1 MNPNLLSPDFQKKI
15 QTLCTVPEV
24 KPQFKKELRTLI
36 QTKAIR
42 NLKKRKAVPKPKL
55 AWLIFIT
62 VIIIAIATSFIIGP
76 QKVWAAFQELVGFI
90 PGIGFVEKTN
100 PIRSL
105 SHPLQQTQEGVT
117 VTIMDT
123 IVTGSSTIIN
133 ISIQGILSDEV
144 VEAGTPQ
151 QSSYLMLNLPDL
163 TRILLKGYN
172 ISFTEK
178 EPTIQ
183 LVFEALPPDI
193 NHINLSFDSIPGIP
207 GNLSPIDWYFPIDL
221 STNKPVDHSIPARS
235 LNLTSEPDLGL
246 VFKVNSIAY
255 LHDSTAIEI
264 QMVSKEPDVN
274 ISQNWWNSVAIYDQN
289 ERYYPFKGIPIYNL
303 DGENIIT
310 VFTEKLDPS
319 KVYTIRVP
327 NGFQMIH
334 QIPQDNKYIFE
345 LDLNDAIGQM
355 WELNRQFNIDNH
367 SITLT
372 SARLIGVESGRFFLK
387 FQCEGKSEITNIMVI
402 PLNEEPAVT
411 QIYPDGIEFKEFP
424 THSMQFRI
432 SSYQTFIRGNW
443 KVTVP
448 AIP

>member
-1 MNPNLLSPDFQKKI
+1 MNPNLLNPDFQKKI
-15 QTLCTVPEV
+15 QTLCTFPEAN
-24 KPQFKKELRTLI
+24 PQFKKELRTLI

-42 NLKKRKAVPKPKL
+42 NLEKRKALPKPRL
-55 AWLIFIT
+55 AWLIIIT
-62 VIIIAIATSFIIGP
+62 VILISIATTFILGP
-76 QKVWAAFQELVGFI
+76 QKVWAAVQGLVEFI
-90 PGIGFVEKTN
+90 PGIGFVEETN
-100 PIRSL
+100 PVRSL

-123 IVTGSSTIIN
+123 IVTESSTIIN
-133 ISIQGILSDEV
+133 ISVQGILCEEI
-144 VEAGTPQ
+144 VESGTPQ
-151 QSSYLMLNLPDL
+151 QPTHLKLNLPDL

-183 LVFEALPPDI
+183 LVFEAIPPEI
-193 NHINLSFDSIPGIP
+193 NQINLSFDSIPGIP
-207 GNLSPIDWYFPIDL
+207 GHLSPNGWYFPIDL
-221 STNKPVDHSIPARS
+221 STNQLMDRSIPARS
-235 LNLTSEPDLGL
+235 LDLTSEANLGI

-274 ISQNWWNSVAIYDQN
+274 ISQNWWNSVAIYDQD

-303 DGENIIT
+303 NDENIIT

-319 KVYTIRVP
+319 QIYSISMP
-327 NGFQMIH
+327 NGFQLIH
-334 QIPQDNKYIFE
+334 RIPQDNKYIFE
-345 LDLNDAIGQM
+345 LDPGDAVGQN
-355 WELNRQFNIDNH
+355 WELNRQFSIDNH

-372 SARLIGVESGRFFLK
+372 NARLISVESGRVLLK
-387 FQCEGKSEITNIMVI
+387 FQYEGKSEISNIMVI
-402 PLNEEPAVT
+402 PLNEDPNLT
-411 QIYPDGIEFKEFP
+411 RIYPDGIEFKEFP